1 MRRSDVL
8 GCFDVEAVNALVAP
22 GQGTLRYSA
31 MFFVS
36 RESQSAAGLDWECG
50 VSL

>member
-8 GCFDVEAVNALVAP
+8 GRFDVEAVNALVAP

-36 RESQSAAGLDWECG
+36 SESQSAAGLDWECG